1 MKIKIGL
8 YKHHLNTYA
17 IANCFRFIG
26 LSQAACDQIGEWLEF
41 TPVNNLCNWIERH
54 RTRKIQ
60 INIDPWDTWN
70 MDHTL
75 SLIILPML
83 QQLRETKHGAPNVED
98 SDVPDHLKSTA
109 AEPKANDSDT
119 DTNHFLRW
127 DWVLDEMIWTFEQN
141 VSEWEEQFHTG
152 QYDRK
157 FKTNIETGKTT
168 LVKGPNDTSYFDKTG
183 YEQHFARMQNGMR
196 LFAKYFYNLWD

>member
-1 MKIKIGL
+1 MKVKIGP
-8 YKHHLNTYA
+8 YNNQLNTYA

-41 TPVNNLCNWIERH
+41 TFVNSWCNWIEQR
-54 RTRKIQ
+54 RTRKIHIQ
-60 INIDPWDTWN
+60 IDPWDTWN

-98 SDVPDHLKSTA
+98 PDVPDHLKSTA
-109 AEPKANDSDT
+109 APPKKNEWDT
-119 DTNHFLRW
+119 DANHFLRW

-141 VSEWEEQFHTG
+141 VSESKWQEQFHKGSPTLSRVIDPDTDTFRWVRGEG
-152 QYDRK
+152 Q
-157 FKTNIETGKTT
+157 
-168 LVKGPNDTSYFDKTG
+168 FDKTG